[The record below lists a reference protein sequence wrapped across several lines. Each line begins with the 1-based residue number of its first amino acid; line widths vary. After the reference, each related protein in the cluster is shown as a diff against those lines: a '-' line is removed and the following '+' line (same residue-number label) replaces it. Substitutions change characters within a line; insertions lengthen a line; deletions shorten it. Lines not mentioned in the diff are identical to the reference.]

1 MKSKKTVLIE
11 SLEKA
16 ANLITPARAA
26 GGASVPIACGR
37 PAAFAELGYRLGRAL
52 SIARAL
58 QREGRSGATCR

>member
-1 MKSKKTVLIE
+1 MKSKQTVLVE

-16 ANLITPARAA
+16 ANLITPN
-26 GGASVPIACGR
+26 GASVPIANS

-52 SIARAL
+52 SIAQAL

>member
-1 MKSKKTVLIE
+1 MKSKKTVLVE

-26 GGASVPIACGR
+26 NGASVPIANS
-37 PAAFAELGYRLGRAL
+37 PAAFAELGYRIGRAL

-58 QREGRSGATCR
+58 QREGRSGATCH